1 MKVLKRMSHD
11 NRHRDRLYPS
21 HAFLLI
27 RSCIVFILLVIIF
40 GAVAITPAVAQEPD
54 VVPLVNQARA
64 NAGLAPLVSNTQLVN
79 ASRRHSNDM
88 AAGDFLSHTGSDG
101 SSLATRVTQAGYS
114 WNFVGENVL
123 YRWNVSAQGAFD
135 QWWNSPGH
143 RANMM
148 NASFCDIGV
157 TRAQASNGRIYYTM
171 VLARRS
177 DVSTC
182 PNTPPTPTPTPVPAA
197 SLNGALTLQGRN
209 PSSGTVEVRVTIGG
223 NSTNHNVTVTN
234 GAFSLTGLPTG
245 SATIRVKH
253 GQSLAVVQV
262 ATLNAGANS
271 VNFGMLRAGDVN
283 NDNAVTLSDFS
294 LLAITFNRTSGQ
306 AGYDARA
313 DLNGDSAVTLADFSL
328 LASNFNQ
335 TGQ

>member
-1 MKVLKRMSHD
+1 MLT
-11 NRHRDRLYPS
+11 L
-21 HAFLLI
+21 FLLLF
-27 RSCIVFILLVIIF
+27 SVV
-40 GAVAITPAVAQEPD
+40 GITPAVAQEPD
-54 VVPLVNQARA
+54 LVALVNQARA
-64 NAGLAPLVSNTQLVN
+64 NAGLAPLVSNTQLVT
-79 ASRRHSNDM
+79 ASQRHSNDM

-101 SSLATRVTQAGYS
+101 SDLGMRATQAGYS
-114 WNFVGENVL
+114 WNFIGENVL
-123 YRWNVSAQGAFD
+123 YRGDVSAQGAFN
-135 QWWNSPGH
+135 QWWNSAGH
-143 RANMM
+143 RRNMM

-157 TRAQASNGRIYYTM
+157 TRARASNGRIYYTM
-171 VLARRS
+171 LLARRNG
-177 DVSTC
+177 VSTC

-197 SLNGALTLQGRN
+197 SLNGTLTLQGRN
-209 PSSGTVEVRVTIGG
+209 PSSGTVQVRVTIGG
-223 NSTNHNVTVTN
+223 NATNYDVTVTN

-253 GQSLAVVQV
+253 GQSLAVVQA

-271 VNFGMLRAGDVN
+271 VNFGTLRAGDVN
-283 NDNAVTLSDFS
+283 NDNAVSLSDFS
-294 LLAITFNRTSGQ
+294 LLATTFNRTSGQ